1 MFFFGFFYGTL
12 MLNQDFFHPEG
23 KMQFL
28 IYFLIV
34 ACAGTQSAMTKLY
47 GRSGE
52 SPAVFNALKSTSA
65 LVLFALMAIIGFRF
79 HLPTV
84 LFGLVYGA
92 CLCLSMHAGYKA
104 LCLGPMALT
113 SMLAAFSI
121 VIPLLFGIAVWDEK
135 INLMKGIALVLLVFA
150 ILMTNADKLK
160 KGAKFEGHYALWLI
174 FIALTFFCN
183 GFGSVIQKQYQ
194 NLYPDAHNRE
204 FMLFAM
210 LLCSVVFTAIA
221 LTKAKPKEILAMK
234 GKRFGLISG
243 IANGLVSFFTLVL
256 AGLENATVL
265 FPIISAG
272 TIMAALFCGRFVFK
286 EKLKAHHYLALVFGI
301 LAVILL
307 KL

>member
-1 MFFFGFFYGTL
+1 
-12 MLNQDFFHPEG
+12 
-23 KMQFL
+23 MQFL

-47 GRSGE
+47 GKKGE
-52 SPAVFNALKSTSA
+52 SPAVFNALKATSA
-65 LVLFALMAIIGFRF
+65 LVLFALMAIINFRF

-84 LFGLVYGA
+84 LFGLGYGA

-113 SMLAAFSI
+113 SMLASFSI
-121 VIPLLFGIAVWDEK
+121 VIPLLFGIAVWNEK

-174 FIALTFFCN
+174 FIALTFLCN
-183 GFGSVIQKQYQ
+183 GFCSVIQKQYQ
-194 NLYPDAHNRE
+194 ILYPESYSRE
-204 FMLFAM
+204 FMFFAM
-210 LLCSVVFTAIA
+210 LLCSVVFMAIA
-221 LTKAKPKEILAMK
+221 LIKARPREIFK
-234 GKRFGLISG
+234 SQGKHYGVISG
-243 IANGLVSFFTLVL
+243 LANGLASFFTLVL

-286 EKLKAHHYLALVFGI
+286 EKLKAHHYLALASGI

>member
-1 MFFFGFFYGTL
+1 
-12 MLNQDFFHPEG
+12 
-23 KMQFL
+23 MQFL

-47 GRSGE
+47 GKKGE
-52 SPAVFNALKSTSA
+52 SPAVFNALKATSA
-65 LVLFALMAIIGFRF
+65 LVLFALMAIINFRF

-84 LFGLVYGA
+84 LFGLGYGA

-113 SMLAAFSI
+113 SMLASFSI
-121 VIPLLFGIAVWDEK
+121 VIPLLFGIAVWNEK

-174 FIALTFFCN
+174 FIALTFLCN

-221 LTKAKPKEILAMK
+221 LTKAKPKEILATK

-243 IANGLVSFFTLVL
+243 ITNGLVSFFTLVL

-286 EKLKAHHYLALVFGI
+286 EKLKAHHYLALASGI

>member
-1 MFFFGFFYGTL
+1 MV
-12 MLNQDFFHPEG
+12 
-23 KMQFL
+23 FL
-28 IYFLIV
+28 FYFLILLS
-34 ACAGTQSAMTKLY
+34 SAIQVSATKLY
-47 GRSGE
+47 GKKGE
-52 SPAVFNALKSTSA
+52 SPAVFNALKATSA
-65 LVLFALMAIIGFRF
+65 LVLFALMAIIGFQF

-84 LFGLVYGA
+84 LFGLGYGA

-113 SMLAAFSI
+113 SMLASFSI
-121 VIPLLFGIAVWDEK
+121 VIPLLFGIAVWNEK
-135 INLMKGIALVLLVFA
+135 ISLMKGIALVLLVFA

-160 KGAKFEGHYALWLI
+160 RGGKAEGHYALWLI
-174 FIALTFFCN
+174 FISLTFLCN

-210 LLCSVVFTAIA
+210 LLCSVVFTTIA
-221 LTKAKPKEILAMK
+221 LTKAKPKDILASK

-243 IANGLVSFFTLVL
+243 VCNGLASFFTLVL

-272 TIMAALFCGRFVFK
+272 TILAALFCGRFVFK
-286 EKLKAHHYLALVFGI
+286 ETLKAHHYLALASGI